1 MMTSTLATVLGTAA
15 ILLLQAI
22 VVGGSIYI
30 IYRFARRRSA
40 GGNQEPI
47 RTDTEGGKVVP
58 VIAAFAGVR
67 GLPWWFAL
75 ASNNANPSL
84 VIFAS
89 GIRYRMI
96 RRHERRFDEIARVE
110 VRTAWK
116 TVNIE
121 MRFHG
126 ELMTFAV
133 NVGTNAAAGAALAL
147 FPPTIDMS
155 DRAKAMLSGSTAERP
170 DRSVN

>member
-1 MMTSTLATVLGTAA
+1 MPSTLTTVLGTAA
-15 ILLLQAI
+15 ILLFQAI

-30 IYRFARRRSA
+30 ICRFAKRRSA
-40 GGNQEPI
+40 GGTQEPI
-47 RTDTEGGKVVP
+47 RTDAEGGKVIP
-58 VIAAFAGVR
+58 VLAAFAGVR

-96 RRHERRFDEIARVE
+96 RRHERRFDDIARIE
-110 VRTAWK
+110 VRTVWK

-121 MRFHG
+121 MQFRG
-126 ELMTFAV
+126 ELLTFAV
-133 NVGTNAAAGAALAL
+133 NVGTTAAAGAALAL
-147 FPPTIDMS
+147 FPPAVDMS
-155 DRAKAMLSGSTAERP
+155 ERAKAILSGSNAENP
-170 DRSVN
+170 DRSVT

>member
-1 MMTSTLATVLGTAA
+1 MMTSTTGSVLGTAA
-15 ILLLQAI
+15 ILLLQATVI
-22 VVGGSIYI
+22 GQSIYI
-30 IYRFARRRSA
+30 VLRLAKRRPA
-40 GGNQEPI
+40 GGMQKPI
-47 RTDTEGGKVVP
+47 RIDTDGGRVLP
-58 VIAAFAGVR
+58 VNAAFAGVR

-75 ASNNANPSL
+75 ASNNANPSR

-96 RRHERRFDEIARVE
+96 RKYERQFDEIARIE

-116 TVNIE
+116 TMNIE
-121 MRFHG
+121 MQFRG
-126 ELMTFAV
+126 ELLTFAV

-155 DRAKAMLSGSTAERP
+155 DRAKAILSGFTAERP
-170 DRSVN
+170 DRSVI